1 MNAPTHPFLTKAHE
15 SLDGAQSEFAN
26 SRYNNCANRCYYA
39 CFQVAIHA
47 LQHAGIQPGNV
58 QARWGHDFVQAQ
70 FVGMLINRRK
80 NYSTNL
86 RDVLARALA
95 LRRTADYRTDAVNKT
110 QAQRMLRST
119 QEFLSAI
126 NSQESSR

>member
-1 MNAPTHPFLTKAHE
+1 MNAPPHPFLTKARE
-15 SLDGAQSEFAN
+15 SLAGAQSEFAN

-39 CFQVAIHA
+39 CFQAAIHA
-47 LQHAGIQPGNV
+47 LQQAGIQPGNV
-58 QARWGHDFVQAQ
+58 QAQWGHDFVQAQ

-80 NYSTNL
+80 NYSANL

-95 LRRTADYRTDAVNKT
+95 LRRTADYRNDVVSQT
-110 QAQRMLRST
+110 QAQRILRST

-126 NSQESSR
+126 NSQEST